1 MWDEE
6 RVDAAIDEAARQMT
20 AGEPGADFR
29 GRVMARIENRPRV
42 TPLWRPVFAGLT
54 VAALIL
60 LAVMV
65 RLKPDRYAYRPG
77 PGPAPTR
84 IVQVPPSPLGGTS
97 EQTVR
102 LPPSPIL
109 GYGGPRKPDTT
120 YEMTPYEMALR
131 AHSELDAVALP
142 SIDLE
147 SIAVAALPAAE
158 SIHVEP
164 LDAAAPIA
172 VAPLN
177 TENEGDPR

>member
-20 AGEPGADFR
+20 AGEPGADLR
-29 GRVMARIENRPRV
+29 VRVMARVENHRRV

-60 LAVMV
+60 VAVMV
-65 RLKPDRYAYRPG
+65 RLKPDPTYRPG
-77 PGPAPTR
+77 PAPAPAT
-84 IVQVPPSPLGGTS
+84 IVQVPPTALGGAS
-97 EQTVR
+97 DQTVR
-102 LPPSPIL
+102 LPPSPR
-109 GYGGPRKPDTT
+109 GGPNEQAVRLKADTA
-120 YEMTPYEMALR
+120 YEKALR
-131 AHSELDAVALP
+131 SQSDVDAVTLP

-147 SIAVAALPAAE
+147 SIAVATLPAAE

-164 LDAAAPIA
+164 LQAAAPIA
-172 VAPLN
+172 VTPLS